1 MTTASLLSDA
11 ESRMKKTLEAL
22 NREMNTVRTG
32 RATPSL
38 MENVL
43 VNYHGVPTPIN
54 QLATVTAPE
63 ARLLVIQPWDR
74 SVISEIE
81 RSILK
86 SSLGLNPANDGT
98 VVRIPIPE
106 PTEERRR
113 DLVKVVRR
121 HAEESR
127 VAVRNIRRDAIEKIR
142 AMERN
147 KELSQDESRRNQDQI
162 QKLTDSYIGKV
173 DTAAAEKEAEVLEV

>member
-1 MTTASLLSDA
+1 MATASLLSYA
-11 ESRMKKTLEAL
+11 ESRLNKT
-22 NREMNTVRTG
+22 RESLHREINTVRTG
-32 RATPSL
+32 SATPSL
-38 MENVL
+38 LENVL
-43 VNYHGVPTPIN
+43 VNYHGIPTPIN

-63 ARLLVIQPWDR
+63 ARLLVLQPWDR

-98 VVRIPIPE
+98 AVRIPIPE

-121 HAEESR
+121 NAEESR